1 MGEGDGGNRHGGTF
15 ATGSCSDAERAVDG
29 FSGDSG
35 SGVHDRGMLTSLLA
49 QTSASDSITGVAGW
63 MTGLI
68 DTLGPVGVGVI
79 TIAETVFP
87 PIPSEVVLPGAGYLA
102 GLGQIG
108 FWSTLLFATIGSVVG
123 ALILYGA
130 GRWVGAER
138 LSRLAAKIP
147 LMSERDVERAWAAFE
162 RWDQKAIFWGRLVPG
177 VRSLVSIPAGA
188 KQMGLGRFIGLT
200 AAGSFVWNLAL
211 LSAGWFLGARFGATA
226 SVSRWMNL
234 GVVAAAAGLVG
245 WFLFAK
251 LSHRTENA
259 DRMVPADGQP
269 MTTELDSSATS

>member
-1 MGEGDGGNRHGGTF
+1 MI
-15 ATGSCSDAERAVDG
+15 
-29 FSGDSG
+29 
-35 SGVHDRGMLTSLLA
+35 TSVLA
-49 QTSASDSITGVAGW
+49 QASASDSITGVAGW

-68 DTLGPVGVGVI
+68 DALGPVGVGVI

-102 GLGQIG
+102 GLGQLG
-108 FWSTLLFATIGSVVG
+108 FWSTLLFATIGSVIG

-130 GRWVGAER
+130 GRWVGADR
-138 LSRLAAKIP
+138 LSRLAAKVP

-188 KQMGLGRFIGLT
+188 KQMGLGRFVGLT
-200 AAGSFVWNLAL
+200 AAGSFIWNLAL

-226 SVSRWMNL
+226 SVSHWMNL
-234 GVVAAAAGLVG
+234 GVLVAVVLLVG
-245 WFLFAK
+245 WFLVAK
-251 LSHRTENA
+251 LRRRTDDTDTTVAA
-259 DRMVPADGQP
+259 D
-269 MTTELDSSATS
+269 LDASVNP